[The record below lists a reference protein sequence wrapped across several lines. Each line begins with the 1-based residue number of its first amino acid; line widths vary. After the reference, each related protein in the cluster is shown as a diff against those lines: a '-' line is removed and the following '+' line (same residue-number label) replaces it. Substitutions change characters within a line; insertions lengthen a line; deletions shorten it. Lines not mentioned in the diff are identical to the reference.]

1 MRGVLTWMRRL
12 ARNDDGVAAVEFALI
27 APAFFAL
34 LLAVIDVSRYMWV
47 LNTMQFAIDEAVR
60 VGVVRELPDDQIKDR
75 VVEALAPISS
85 SAVTVTVESDTSSVT
100 VTANSNYTFFFP
112 ISVAVSGTTIDL
124 RTEMPL

>member
-1 MRGVLTWMRRL
+1 MRRMLTRIRHL
-12 ARNDDGVAAVEFALI
+12 ARNQEGVAAVEFALI

-34 LLAVIDVSRYMWV
+34 LLAVIDVSRFMWV

-60 VGVVRELPDDQIKDR
+60 VGVIRELPDDEIKDR

-85 SAVTVTVESDTSSVT
+85 SAVTVTVESDASSVT
-100 VTANSNYTFFFP
+100 VSANSNYSFFFP